1 MEQVDWKKVRTVF
14 VDSLKRPLE
23 NRRQFIEQSCADDK
37 VLREEVESLLAS
49 FENADDFMETPAVVD
64 LYGVAEEKA
73 AVLEIGQKLTHY
85 EILQKIGAGGMGEV
99 YLARDTKLN
108 RNVAL
113 KVYLS
118 ADRKSNQRLL
128 REAQAAANLNHPNIC
143 PIHEIS
149 ATEEFSFI
157 VMQYVEG
164 ETLAAKIKSGN
175 LDLKTS
181 VNIAIQ
187 IADALD
193 EAHSRNII
201 HHDIKPANIIINK
214 KGQAIVL
221 DFGLAKVIEVSDEN
235 DSLDGSN
242 SSAAVIGTVS
252 YMSPEQARG
261 KVTDA
266 RTDIWS
272 LGVVLYQMSAG
283 KLPFTGETNHH
294 IIVAILEKEFSLPEN
309 LTDELQKILR
319 RALTKEKD
327 IRYQTAKDLLIDLKN
342 LTIDSDI
349 QNESQRPIMPNREET
364 TGKTGENAIQNSSE
378 NSIEETKG
386 GGNVTQKIITTP
398 KLEYALPQVKNYKF
412 TIAAFA
418 FFIVLAIVAGFGIY
432 KYSSF
437 GSRKNVELSLS
448 DAKVTKLT
456 TTGRASEVAI
466 SPDGKYAVYSRN
478 DNQSLYLRQI
488 ATESNVEIVPPL
500 DGLLLE
506 PQFSPDGNF
515 VYYSVRGAEFPKGA
529 LFQVPILGGEPKKI
543 LESVNQGDIS
553 FSPDGDRFAFTRQ
566 ISDSDSQLLTVNT
579 DGTNEEKL
587 VESKA
592 PVLLD
597 NLAWSPDG
605 KKIVFE
611 SFIADGGGSSEL
623 SEVQVADGSIR
634 QLTDKKWS
642 RIHALRWS
650 ANGARLFLLA
660 AEKSEPFQLVQ
671 LSYPDGDA
679 KKLTNDPDGLD
690 AISLTADSNNLA
702 VVRTSTNAGIWIAPA
717 DDIKSARPITN
728 GSSKFDN
735 SPSWLPDGR
744 IIFSSQTEIKTEL
757 WSMTPDGGN
766 LKQIMTDA
774 KDLDSPMVSPD
785 GKFIYFIQGRS
796 IWRMNIDGSDAR
808 SITKEN
814 PARYHVPMSI
824 SSDGRWLFYTEKLN
838 GFPFSMK
845 ISADGTGEAVKI
857 SEKPSYGGQ
866 VSPDGKQIA
875 FSYIEKDN
883 TSPLVIAPI
892 NGGNATKTFPSTD
905 STLDLRWSPD
915 GRSLVYR
922 TVSNDGVGNLLAQP
936 INGGG
941 AKKLTDF
948 KTELIFSYNF
958 SRDGKQIAFS
968 RGNSTS
974 DVFIYSNISR

>member
-1 MEQVDWKKVRTVF
+1 MEQIDWKKVRAVF

-23 NRRQFIEQSCADDK
+23 NRQQFIEQSCAGDK
-37 VLREEVESLLAS
+37 VLREEVESLLSS
-49 FENADDFMETPAVVD
+49 FENADDFMETPAIVD

-85 EILQKIGAGGMGEV
+85 EILEKIGAGGMGEV

-164 ETLAAKIKSGN
+164 ETLAAKIKTGN
-175 LDLKTS
+175 LDLKTA

-242 SSAAVIGTVS
+242 SSAAVMGTVS

-261 KVTDA
+261 KETDA

-283 KLPFTGETNHH
+283 KLPFTGETNNH

-342 LTIDSDI
+342 LTDLDI
-349 QNESQRPIMPNREET
+349 FEESQRPLMPDGKET
-364 TGKTGENAIQNSSE
+364 KDITGENAIQNSSE
-378 NSIEETKG
+378 NSIEETQG

-398 KLEYALPQVKNYKF
+398 KLEYALPQIKNHKF
-412 TIAAFA
+412 ATAALA
-418 FFIVLAIVAGFGIY
+418 FCIVLAIAAGFGIY

-437 GSRKNVELSLS
+437 GRQKNVEFSLS
-448 DAKVTKLT
+448 NAKVIKLT
-456 TTGRASEVAI
+456 TTGKAADVAI
-466 SPDGKYAVYSRN
+466 SPDGKYVVHSRS
-478 DNQSLYLRQI
+478 DNQSLFLRQV
-488 ATESNVEIVPPL
+488 ATESNVEIVPPS
-500 DGLLLE
+500 DGILFE

-515 VYYSVRGAEFPKGA
+515 IYYSIRNAEFPKGA
-529 LFQVPILGGEPKKI
+529 LFRVPTLGGERKKI
-543 LESVNQGDIS
+543 LESVNEGHIS
-553 FSPDGDRFAFTRQ
+553 FSPDGQGFAFTRQ
-566 ISDSDSQLLTVNT
+566 VADSDYQLLTVNA
-579 DGTNEEKL
+579 DGRNEEKL
-587 VESKA
+587 VESKT
-592 PVLLD
+592 PDLLD
-597 NLAWSPDG
+597 NVAWSPDG
-605 KKIVFE
+605 KKIVYE
-611 SFIADGGGSSEL
+611 SFLADGLGSGL
-623 SEVQVADGSIR
+623 LEVQVADGSIR
-634 QLTDKKWS
+634 QLTDKRWS
-642 RIHALRWS
+642 RIHALKWS
-650 ANGARLFLLA
+650 ANGERLLMLA
-660 AEKSEPFQLVQ
+660 AEKSRPFQIVQ
-671 LSYPDGDA
+671 LSYPDGEA
-679 KKLTNDPDGLD
+679 KKLTNDPDDID
-690 AISLTADSNNLA
+690 AISLTADLNNLA
-702 VVRTSTNAGIWIAPA
+702 IVKTSVNAGIWIAPA
-717 DDIKSARPITN
+717 DDIKSARPISN
-728 GSSKFDN
+728 GSSKFDS

-744 IIFSSQTEIKTEL
+744 IIFSSQSNINTSL
-757 WSMTPDGGN
+757 WSINPDGGN
-766 LKQIMTDA
+766 LKEISMGAETF
-774 KDLDSPMVSPD
+774 DSPIVSPD
-785 GKFIYFIQGRS
+785 GKFVYFIQGRS
-796 IWRMNIDGSDAR
+796 IWRMNIDGSDAH
-808 SITKEN
+808 SVTKEN
-814 PARYHVPMSI
+814 PVRYAVPI
-824 SSDGRWLFYTEKLN
+824 SLSADGNLLFYTEKGN
-838 GFPFSMK
+838 GFPFTFK
-845 ISADGTGEAVKI
+845 IPSDGNGEPVKI
-857 SEKPSYGGQ
+857 SEKPIYGGQ

-875 FSYIEKDN
+875 YFYIEKDN
-883 TSPLVIAPI
+883 TFPLEIAPI
-892 NGGNATKTFPSTD
+892 SDGKPTKTFPSTD
-905 STLDLRWSPD
+905 PTLYLRWSPD
-915 GRSLVYR
+915 GRSLVYGSV
-922 TVSNDGVGNLLAQP
+922 TNGVCNLLSQP
-936 INGGG
+936 ISGGEP
-941 AKKLTDF
+941 KKLTDF
-948 KTELIFSYNF
+948 KTEIIFSYDF
-958 SRDGKQIAFS
+958 SRDGKQIALS
-968 RGNSTS
+968 RGNITS
-974 DVFIYSNISR
+974 DVLLYTNINE